1 MTADELIA
9 KVKFDE
15 RGLVPVVTQD
25 VSDNAVLMVAWA
37 NDAAIRGTF
46 ERGLGTYWS
55 RSRKSLW
62 VKGETSGH
70 VQKVM
75 EVLYDCDVDTLLYRV
90 RQEGP
95 ACHTGERTC
104 FYRTAWRTNISSG
117 SPEGRT

>member
-9 KVKFDE
+9 AVKFDD

-25 VSDNAVLMVAWA
+25 ASDNAVLMVAWA
-37 NDAAIRGTF
+37 NASAIRSAF
-46 ERGLGTYWS
+46 ETGRATYWS

-70 VQKVM
+70 FQELE
-75 EVLYDCDVDTLLYRV
+75 EVRYDCDVDTLLYRV
-90 RQEGP
+90 RQKGP

-104 FYRTAWRTNISSG
+104 FYRSAWRR
-117 SPEGRT
+117 GRE

>member
-9 KVKFDE
+9 MVKFDD

-25 VSDNAVLMVAWA
+25 VSDGSVLMVAWA
-37 NDAAIRGTF
+37 NDAAIRSTFGT
-46 ERGLGTYWS
+46 RRASYWS
-55 RSRKSLW
+55 RSRNSLW

-70 VQKVM
+70 FQ
-75 EVLYDCDVDTLLYRV
+75 EVEEVRYDCDVDTLLYRV

-104 FYRTAWRTNISSG
+104 FYRSAWRRERG
-117 SPEGRT
+117 

>member
-1 MTADELIA
+1 VTTDEFIGMI
-9 KVKFDE
+9 KFDE

-37 NDAAIRGTF
+37 NAEAVRNALAT
-46 ERGLGTYWS
+46 RRATYWS

-70 VQKVM
+70 FQ
-75 EVLYDCDVDTLLYRV
+75 EIEDIRYDCDVDTLLYRV
-90 RQEGP
+90 RQTGA

-104 FYRTAWRTNISSG
+104 FYRSAYKSERG
-117 SPEGRT
+117 KG